1 MHSLSGNSLGAE
13 GAAALAPAL
22 AANGALTS
30 INLSGNNLTNY
41 GRDMTGITEL
51 AAALVVNGALTS
63 LDVRRNNIVGDGA
76 VQLSA
81 VVLGNFKIEMFNEIP
96 IKEMRAD
103 SFTELDMNGKGIG
116 VEGGMVVAELI
127 PVMGALTE
135 CNVRGNNLDSESA
148 KKLAMIGTEKGI
160 MLFGIKRDQKEA
172 NFAGQHLGPADA
184 ILISSD
190 LVIGSVTQISLAAN
204 QLEEEG
210 TKVICGALEQNK
222 TLKELD
228 FSGDDYRSSIG
239 GSSGA
244 KHVAKMLSVTE
255 SLTQVLAF

>member
-1 MHSLSGNSLGAE
+1 
-13 GAAALAPAL
+13 
-22 AANGALTS
+22 
-30 INLSGNNLTNY
+30 
-41 GRDMTGITEL
+41 MTGITEL

-81 VVLGNFKIEMFNEIP
+81 AVLGNFKIEMFNEIP